1 MENLKLF
8 LQEAPRRL
16 DDVHEF
22 VEEQKISTRTLDRIK
37 EALGIRS
44 VRAPDRDRRST
55 FWLLP
60 GQLPENVTEDM
71 LTPVETREQELQ
83 AAQEDS
89 TQFLRDLV
97 QKHGNQP
104 LPRPDGPKR
113 P

>member
-1 MENLKLF
+1 MLASAK
-8 LQEAPRRL
+8 RL
-16 DDVHEF
+16 
-22 VEEQKISTRTLDRIK
+22 
-37 EALGIRS
+37 ALGLALIALAS
-44 VRAPDRDRRST
+44 GILLATDRDRRST

-89 TQFLRDLV
+89 TQFMLDLIK
-97 QKHGNQP
+97 QHGNQP
-104 LPRPDGPKR
+104 LPRADGPKR